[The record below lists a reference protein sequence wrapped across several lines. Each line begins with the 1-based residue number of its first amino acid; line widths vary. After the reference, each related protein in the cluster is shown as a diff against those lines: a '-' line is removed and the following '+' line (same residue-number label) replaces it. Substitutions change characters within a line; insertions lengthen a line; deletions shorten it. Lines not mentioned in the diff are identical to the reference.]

1 MTMETKAIENPIHS
15 ADKYQQIDIE
25 TLIPHPRNYK
35 KHPDDQIKHLCES
48 INENGIFRPIVIA
61 EDNTILAGHGVVLAC
76 KKLNIKQVPTI
87 RLNLK
92 SDSKQALKVLTAD
105 NEVSHLAIGDDR
117 ALSEILKELLNDEV
131 GLLGTGYDEMMLSNL
146 LYVTRPASEIQ
157 TMDEAKEWTGL
168 PEYEKST
175 LPLKITV
182 SFENEKDRREFAT
195 KLSVPITNKTKSI
208 WYPYKG
214 QDDMQSVEFS
224 DEQD

>member
-1 MTMETKAIENPIHS
+1 MTMETKAIVNPIHS

-35 KHPDDQIKHLCES
+35 KHPEDQIKHLCES
-48 INENGIFRPIVIA
+48 IKENGIFRPIVLA

-76 KKLNIKQVPTI
+76 KKLDIKQVPTI
-87 RLNLK
+87 KLNIK

-146 LYVTRPASEIQ
+146 LYVTRPASEIK
-157 TMDEAKEWTGL
+157 TMDEAEEWTGL
-168 PEYEKST
+168 PSYEKSV
-175 LPLKITV
+175 LPMKITV
-182 SFENEKDRREFAT
+182 SFENEEDRREFAT
-195 KLSVPITNKTKSI
+195 KLSIPLTNKTKST
-208 WYPYKG
+208 WYPYKAP
-214 QDDMQSVEFS
+214 DDMRNVEFS
-224 DEQD
+224 DEE

>member
-1 MTMETKAIENPIHS
+1 MTMESKAIENPIHS
-15 ADKYQQIDIE
+15 ADKYKQIDID

-35 KHPDDQIKHLCES
+35 KHPDDQIKHLCTS
-48 INENGIFRPIVIA
+48 ITENGIFRPIVIA

-76 KKLNIKQVPTI
+76 KKLDIKQVPTI
-87 RLNLK
+87 KLNLK

-146 LYVTRPASEIQ
+146 LYVTRPASEIK
-157 TMDEAKEWTGL
+157 TMDEAQEWAGL

-175 LPLKITV
+175 IPLKITV
-182 SFENEKDRREFAT
+182 SFENEEDRRAFAT
-195 KLSVPITNKTKSI
+195 KLSIPLTNKTKST
-208 WYPYKG
+208 WYPYKAP
-214 QDDMQSVEFS
+214 DDMKNVEFS
-224 DEQD
+224 EDE

>member
-1 MTMETKAIENPIHS
+1 MFMESKAIENPIHS
-15 ADKYQQIDIE
+15 DEKYQQIDIE
-25 TLIPHPRNYK
+25 SLIPHPRNYK
-35 KHPDDQIKHLCES
+35 KHPEDQIKHLCTS
-48 INENGIFRPIVIA
+48 ITENGIFRPIVIA

-76 KKLNIKQVPTI
+76 KKLDIKKVPTI

-146 LYVTRPASEIQ
+146 LYVTRPASEIK
-157 TMDEAKEWTGL
+157 TMDEAQEWAGL

-175 LPLKITV
+175 IPLKITV
-182 SFENEKDRREFAT
+182 SFENEEDRRAFAT
-195 KLSVPITNKTKSI
+195 KLSIPLTNKTKST
-208 WYPYKG
+208 WYPYKAP
-214 QDDMQSVEFS
+214 DDMKNVEFS
-224 DEQD
+224 EDE

>member
-1 MTMETKAIENPIHS
+1 MESKAIENPIHS
-15 ADKYQQIDIE
+15 ADKYQQINIDN
-25 TLIPHPRNYK
+25 LIPHPRNYK
-35 KHPDDQIKHLCES
+35 KHPDDQIKHLCTS
-48 INENGIFRPIVIA
+48 IIENGIFRPIVIA

-76 KKLNIKQVPTI
+76 KKLDIKQVPTI
-87 RLNLK
+87 KLNLK

-146 LYVTRPASEIQ
+146 LYVTRPASEIES
-157 TMDEAKEWTGL
+157 MDEAKEWAGL

-175 LPLKITV
+175 IPLKITV

-195 KLSVPITNKTKSI
+195 KLSIPLTNKTKST
-208 WYPYKG
+208 WYPYKAP
-214 QDDMQSVEFS
+214 DDMKNIEFS
-224 DEQD
+224 EDE

>member
-1 MTMETKAIENPIHS
+1 MESKAIENPIHS
-15 ADKYQQIDIE
+15 DEKYQQIDIE
-25 TLIPHPRNYK
+25 SLIPHPRNYK
-35 KHPDDQIKHLCES
+35 KHPEDQIKHLCTS
-48 INENGIFRPIVIA
+48 ITENGIFRPIVIA

-76 KKLNIKQVPTI
+76 KKLNIKKVPTI

-146 LYVTRPASEIQ
+146 LYVTRPASEIK
-157 TMDEAKEWTGL
+157 TMDEAQEWAGL

-175 LPLKITV
+175 IPLKITV
-182 SFENEKDRREFAT
+182 SFENEEDRRAFAT
-195 KLSVPITNKTKSI
+195 KLSIPLTNKTKST
-208 WYPYKG
+208 WYPYKAP
-214 QDDMQSVEFS
+214 DDMKNVEFS
-224 DEQD
+224 EDE